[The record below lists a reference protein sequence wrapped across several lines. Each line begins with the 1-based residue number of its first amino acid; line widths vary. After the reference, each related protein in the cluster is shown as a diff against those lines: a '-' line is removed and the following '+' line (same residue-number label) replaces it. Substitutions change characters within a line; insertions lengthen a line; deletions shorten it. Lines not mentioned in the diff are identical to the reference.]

1 MESVDFSLVV
11 DGRDEKLIGF
21 SLVQKHQNGGA
32 GREVCFSL
40 GLNPYLVNTTSGA
53 SQSALP

>member
-21 SLVQKHQNGGA
+21 SLVQKQFIIRMVEQEGKSVFLWG
-32 GREVCFSL
+32 
-40 GLNPYLVNTTSGA
+40 
-53 SQSALP
+53 